1 MPYDLHWLDIII
13 ALFLLISLIQGIKS
27 GLVKSIFSI
36 AGIAVGI
43 GVAIAYY
50 VEGSNQILKIIDLPA
65 FIADSVSFILL
76 FSITAILIHILGS
89 LVAVATVFSP
99 VKLLDKIGGGGVG
112 VLIGVGI
119 VGIFLI
125 LLIAFPVFGGVIDYV
140 DQSTFAPYI
149 ISNTEF
155 MIEAISTILPV
166 DLPSLTLHPEELAGF
181 FNNSVIE
188 NEIHYHDI
196 DFASLESTACFVCD
210 GEVEFLGFLENG
222 RGSHSPKFVCLDC
235 GRTSDGC
242 QTYEGYH
249 LMYEQCPVELG
260 NRGYRFDCGIWTNHS
275 YHRPTG
281 PCLYCGAE

>member
-222 RGSHSPKFVCLDC
+222 RGSHSPKFVCTEC